1 MSDVAQLP
9 LLNQFVFT
17 TLFAFKYRKNCYD
30 LEQQLYKK
38 LFVNPDVAETAEDAK
53 RNRIIQIA
61 DLINQAKAR
70 AYLTEE
76 EANNVRTV
84 DEVKLRQVLAR
95 TTNELLASITVP
107 MRRAK
112 RDADD
117 DFFAKLGEIEDEEQ
131 KKELQAKHKEE

>member
-1 MSDVAQLP
+1 
-9 LLNQFVFT
+9 
-17 TLFAFKYRKNCYD
+17 
-30 LEQQLYKK
+30 
-38 LFVNPDVAETAEDAK
+38 VNPDVAETAEDAK

-76 EANNVRTV
+76 EASNVRTV

-117 DFFAKLGEIEDEEQ
+117 DFFAKLEAVEDEAQ

>member
-1 MSDVAQLP
+1 
-9 LLNQFVFT
+9 
-17 TLFAFKYRKNCYD
+17 
-30 LEQQLYKK
+30 
-38 LFVNPDVAETAEDAK
+38 
-53 RNRIIQIA
+53 
-61 DLINQAKAR
+61 
-70 AYLTEE
+70 LTEE
-76 EANNVRTV
+76 EASNVRTV

-117 DFFAKLGEIEDEEQ
+117 DFFAKLEAVEDEAQ